1 MKHDP
6 KPIDRDDTPEYPLP
20 SPTDALSPEQI
31 LPDANAEQELSRPG
45 PQRKAARGKRR
56 TAPGGAS

>member
-31 LPDANAEQELSRPG
+31 LPDANAEQELSRSE